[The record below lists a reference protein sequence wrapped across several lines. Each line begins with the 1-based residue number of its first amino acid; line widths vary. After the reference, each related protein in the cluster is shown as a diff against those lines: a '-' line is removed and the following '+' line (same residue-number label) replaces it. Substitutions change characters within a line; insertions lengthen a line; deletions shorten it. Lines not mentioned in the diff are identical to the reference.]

1 MNHEE
6 AQREMTVERYLL
18 GELSGEAL
26 EGFEEHLF
34 ECPACADEL
43 KAAEVMLEAARVEWR
58 ESGAETSGVEVQGER
73 IPRRSGS
80 GWWTSRWVLGAA
92 LAACAIVVAVQGL
105 VLIPGM
111 RRQLVAAETPA
122 VLNTLVLAS
131 AGARSDAIPAVV
143 APKQGAFLMSVDV
156 PSRANFSSYECSL
169 YSPTGVMVWQS
180 SLTAAQTRDAVLIHM
195 PVGRTQAGIN
205 TLLVQGV
212 PAVTSEGSSGKLV
225 DLARYRFQLTVQ

>member
-6 AQREMTVERYLL
+6 AQQEMAVERYLL
-18 GELSGEAL
+18 GELSGAAL
-26 EGFEEHLF
+26 EEFEAHLF
-34 ECPACADEL
+34 ECRACADEV
-43 KAAEVMLEAARVEWR
+43 KTADMMLEAARVEWR
-58 ESGAETSGVEVQGER
+58 ESGEATSGAVVLKER
-73 IPRRSGS
+73 SLRRGGG
-80 GWWTSRWVLGAA
+80 GWWTSPWVLGAA
-92 LAACAIVVAVQGL
+92 LAACAVVVAVQGL

-111 RRQLVAAETPA
+111 RRQLVVAETPA

-143 APKQGAFLMSVDV
+143 APKQGAFLLSVDV
-156 PSRANFSSYECSL
+156 PSRAIFSSYECSL
-169 YSPTGVMVWQS
+169 YSPAGVRVWQS

-212 PAVTSEGSSGKLV
+212 PAVADEGSSGKLV

>member
-1 MNHEE
+1 MNHDE
-6 AQREMTVERYLL
+6 AQREMAVERYLL

-34 ECPACADEL
+34 ECRVCSEEVKSAEL
-43 KAAEVMLEAARVEWR
+43 MLEAARVEWR
-58 ESGAETSGVEVQGER
+58 ESGAE
-73 IPRRSGS
+73 RSGAVEMVAGS
-80 GWWTSRWVLGAA
+80 RQRGGWWTSPWVLGAA
-92 LAACAIVVAVQGL
+92 LAACAVVVAVQGL
-105 VLIPGM
+105 IVIPGM
-111 RRQLVAAETPA
+111 RRQLAEAGTPA

-143 APKQGAFLMSVDV
+143 APKHGAFLLSVDV

-169 YSPTGVMVWQS
+169 YSPAGVMVWQS
-180 SLTAAQTRDAVLIHM
+180 ALTTAQTRDAVLIHM

-212 PAVTSEGSSGKLV
+212 PAVAEEGRSGKLV